1 MTSMIT
7 KNELFEKKVIRTK
20 EIIKRLK
27 KVFPYAQTALLHH
40 NPLELLVATILSAQC
55 TDVRV
60 NKVTPALFLKYKS
73 AKEFAVANVSELE
86 NEIKSTGFYRAKAKS
101 IINCCKAM
109 VESYGGEVP
118 AKIEGLI
125 KLPGVGRK
133 TANVVL
139 GGYFGITSGI
149 VVDTHVKRIAVRLV
163 LSENTDPEKVETDL
177 MKIVSKKDWI
187 VFGDLLIWH
196 GRNFCIARKPK
207 CAECPINGLCP
218 SVEFFINQ

>member
-1 MTSMIT
+1 M
-7 KNELFEKKVIRTK
+7 NEPFEKNVIRTK

-60 NKVTPALFLKYKS
+60 NKVTPVLFRKYKS
-73 AKEFAVANVSELE
+73 PKEYAGANITELE
-86 NEIKSTGFYRAKAKS
+86 NEIKSTGFYRAKTKS
-101 IINCCKAM
+101 IINCCKTL
-109 VESYGGEVP
+109 VENYYGEVP
-118 AKIEGLI
+118 AKIEELI

-139 GGYFGITSGI
+139 GGYFGIASGI
-149 VVDTHVKRIAVRLV
+149 VVDTHVKRIAVRLG

-187 VFGDLLIWH
+187 DFGDLLIWH

-207 CAECPINGLCP
+207 CAECPVNGLCP
-218 SVEFFINQ
+218 SGKIFINQ